1 MIFLPDE
8 PQRRIREHLMRCP
21 HAMLFVGMGLGKT
34 ASCLAT
40 LSEMLLEGMAHGAL
54 IIAPLRVCNLTW
66 PMEVSN
72 WEQFSWLKVANLRT
86 AAGQRAF
93 MDGTAHLY
101 LINYESIPAF
111 IRLAKKRLKTKGT
124 LPYDIA
130 LYDESTKA
138 KNPGSKRI
146 NQLRGH
152 VPRVPR
158 NWALTGTP
166 APNSMLDLFAQVR
179 LVDGGKRLGE
189 VYSAYQGA
197 FFDPADWNGYTWKLK
212 PGTEQTIEHKIHD
225 ITLTLHSRDWL
236 DIPDTVLE
244 DIEVP
249 LGDKLSKQYREFE
262 KGMVMQLE
270 FGEITAPT
278 AAALVTKLLQFTSGQ
293 IYDGDRMTHDLHT
306 LKVDALA
313 KLVAKHPGEPLL
325 VACIYK
331 HEQSRIHAAF
341 PQAEFFNDA
350 KTQAQQMALITRW
363 NAGEVAM
370 LVAHPASIGHGLNL
384 QHGSNTLVWFT
395 LTYSR
400 ELYEQMVCRLVR
412 RGQDKVVI
420 VYRLMCPG
428 TVDDAVAEALT
439 MKAEGEARLLKALAM
454 LESFRERTTL
464 RTTL

>member
-1 MIFLPDE
+1 MIFTPDE

-40 LSEMLLEGMAHGAL
+40 LVEMLQEGMAHGAL

-72 WEQFSWLKVANLRT
+72 WEQFSWLRVANLRT
-86 AAGQRAF
+86 AAGQKAF

-111 IRLAKKRLKTKGT
+111 IRLAKKRLKARGT

-146 NQLRGH
+146 NQLRRH

-197 FFDPADWNGYTWKLK
+197 YFDPADWNGYTWKLK
-212 PGTEQTIEHKIHD
+212 PGMEQTIEHKIHD

-244 DIEVP
+244 DVEVP
-249 LGDKLSKQYREFE
+249 LGDKLQKQYREFE
-262 KGMVMQLE
+262 KEMVMQLE
-270 FGEITAPT
+270 LGEITAPT
-278 AAALVTKLLQFTSGQ
+278 AAALVTKLAQFTSGR
-293 IYDGDRMTHDLHT
+293 IYDGDRVVHTLHS
-306 LKVDALA
+306 LKVDAL
-313 KLVAKHPGEPLL
+313 KRLVEKHGNEPML
-325 VACIYK
+325 VGVAYM
-331 HEQSRIHAAF
+331 HEYDVLRENF
-341 PQAEFFNDA
+341 PQAEFVRDF
-350 KTQAQQMALITRW
+350 KSKEAQTDMLNRW
-363 NAGEVAM
+363 NRGEIEM
-370 LVAHPASIGHGLNL
+370 LVAHPRSCGHGLNMQYGCKL
-384 QHGSNTLVWFT
+384 LTWFS
-395 LTYSR
+395 LTYDR
-400 ELYEQMVCRLVR
+400 ECYDQMLGRLYR
-412 RGQDKVVI
+412 RGQKESVTM
-420 VYRLMCPG
+420 YRLMCPG

-454 LESFRERTTL
+454 LESFRERTAL
-464 RTTL
+464 